1 MDQVERDEISI
12 RAATPDDLETILYQ
26 RMAMFR
32 AMGFREPAV
41 LDSIRRDSIEY
52 LRDAL
57 KQGSYRGWF
66 AVTASGAVAAGCGVL
81 IAAWPGGPWDGQ
93 ARRAWVLNVYSEP
106 AYRRRGLA
114 RQLMQVAIDWARSEG
129 FRILSLHASREGRPL
144 YQSLGFEP
152 TNEMRLRLE

>member
-1 MDQVERDEISI
+1 MDQVERDAISI
-12 RAATPDDLETILYQ
+12 RTATPEDLETILYQ

-32 AMGFREPAV
+32 AMGFQEPAV
-41 LDSIRRDSIEY
+41 LASIRRDSIEY

-57 KQGSYRGWF
+57 NQGTYRGWF
-66 AVTASGAVAAGCGVL
+66 AVTGSGAVVAGCGVL

-114 RQLMQVAIDWARSEG
+114 RRLMQVAIEWARSEG